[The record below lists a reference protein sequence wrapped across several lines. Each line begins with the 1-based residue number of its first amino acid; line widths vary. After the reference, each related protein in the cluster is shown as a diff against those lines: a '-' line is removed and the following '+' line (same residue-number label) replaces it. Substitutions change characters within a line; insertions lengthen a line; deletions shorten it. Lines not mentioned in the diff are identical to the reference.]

1 MARDER
7 RGGRDEEAPHGCA
20 TGDDRGGTV
29 ESGITIPKPTPYG
42 GRRIGRWPGI
52 GEYPSRARA
61 AARSQARAPLQASK
75 DVFTV
80 GAWLNRYGLPKLNL
94 TVGLTEYGA
103 VVRRANAFG
112 WE

>member
-61 AARSQARAPLQASK
+61 AARSQARAPLQASQY
-75 DVFTV
+75 VFPV
-80 GAWLNRYGLPKLNL
+80 GARLHRYGLPKLVITL
-94 TVGLTEYGA
+94 GFAESVA
-103 VVRRANAFG
+103 
-112 WE
+112 